1 MNSMKK
7 NNKTNVWIYWLIVW
21 ESGDSVSCTAHP
33 KCVRSIEWSVDRVCV
48 WARESRRAI
57 GSRSVVCR
65 IYVHDVYT
73 KWSEP
78 NESTRAAAAAVHS
91 VKKEK
96 DNIKIDDFNSVSIA
110 LPDSKLVNIVVFLP
124 CIFVCDINAHRDFS
138 SASTIRF
145 FFRPVIV
152 SAHARYEIYSQLF
165 FSHSALF
172 SKYTIFFPRFASFW
186 FRLTLNVRTVKCD

>member
-73 KWSEP
+73 KLSEP

-110 LPDSKLVNIVVFLP
+110 LPDSKLVNILVFFALY
-124 CIFVCDINAHRDFS
+124 FRVWHKR
-138 SASTIRF
+138 ASGFFISFNDSF
-145 FFRPVIV
+145 FFSP
-152 SAHARYEIYSQLF
+152 RY
-165 FSHSALF
+165 
-172 SKYTIFFPRFASFW
+172 
-186 FRLTLNVRTVKCD
+186 C

>member
-73 KWSEP
+73 KLSEP

-145 FFRPVIV
+145 FFAPLLLVLTLVTRFIR
-152 SAHARYEIYSQLF
+152 SYFSLIRRYFRNILF
-165 FSHSALF
+165 FFLASL
-172 SKYTIFFPRFASFW
+172 RFDFDW
-186 FRLTLNVRTVKCD
+186 H